1 MFPLTTNTYPQSF
14 LRALFCAGLM
24 LFAVAATNAQV
35 PDYIMQSSDG
45 AFVLEVYRS
54 GNSVKVMVQMS
65 EPAEYSY
72 VTIER
77 SLDDLNSFSQC
88 KYFVPAQEKTLHG
101 AIVKDDVYAI
111 SSSKDMYYRIKTVSK
126 DGVSRTYPPVRLPA
140 PGTEEETVARL
151 PK

>member
-1 MFPLTTNTYPQSF
+1 MASAVL
-14 LRALFCAGLM
+14 LFCSSGLR
-24 LFAVAATNAQV
+24 AQV
-35 PDYIMQSSDG
+35 PDYIMQASDG
-45 AFVLEVYRS
+45 AFFLEVYRS
-54 GNSVKVMVQMS
+54 GNSVKLMVQLTNS
-65 EPAEYSY
+65 TEFSY

-88 KYFVPAQEKTLHG
+88 KYFVPTQEKTMHG
-101 AIVKDDVYAI
+101 AIIKEDVYAI

-140 PGTEEETVARL
+140 PGTEDDTVARL